1 MKAIALSIL
10 FPLAA
15 VAAAQDLGKEVAIP
29 KHLADGDEFQRPLSE
44 VIDFGN
50 RLFSAMWTGQEGA
63 GRPLTKGNGKAL
75 ADASMPLTGERMFN
89 RISAPDANSCAG
101 CHNLPYGIPGG
112 GGDFVANV
120 FVLAQRFD
128 FVTFNSSDPVN
139 TGGGRDEQGRAVT
152 QQSIGNSR
160 ATTGMFGAGF
170 LEMLA
175 RQITADLR
183 AQRDAVAPGQSAELR
198 SKGISFGAIAR
209 FADGS
214 WETTG
219 VAGLPPLSLQTT
231 GPADPP
237 PLIIRPWHQ
246 AGAVVSLREF
256 TNNAFNHHHGIQSA
270 ERFGRDQDPDGDGF
284 KNELTRADIT
294 AASLAQAV
302 MAVPGRVI
310 PNDPVIEAA
319 VLEGEKL
326 FTAAGCASC
335 HTPTLRLD
343 RLGWIYTEPNPFNPA
358 GNLRPGE
365 ADTLSVDLTSRA
377 LPQPRLPFALGGVI
391 EVPAYTDFKL
401 HDLCDGPDDPNV
413 EPLDMQQA
421 AGTPGFFAGNRLFL
435 TRRLWDSA
443 NQPPYFHHGRFTT
456 MRQAI
461 LAHGG
466 EGAASRSAYLAL
478 PSAGQDAVIEFLKTL
493 QVLPPGTKDRIVD
506 EKFRA
511 KEWPPVGY

>member
-1 MKAIALSIL
+1 M
-10 FPLAA
+10 
-15 VAAAQDLGKEVAIP
+15 GKEVAIP
-29 KHLADGDEFQRPLSE
+29 KHLTDGEEFERPVPEL
-44 VIDFGN
+44 IDFGN

-75 ADASMPLTGERMFN
+75 ADPSAPLAGDRMFN

-128 FVTFNSSDPVN
+128 FVTFNPADPIN

-160 ATTGMFGAGF
+160 ATTGMFGAGY

-183 AQRDAVAPGQSAELR
+183 AQRDTVAPGRSADLR
-198 SKGISFGAIAR
+198 SKGIDFGFIAR
-209 FADGS
+209 RADGTWDTS
-214 WETTG
+214 G
-219 VAGLPPLSLQTT
+219 VSGLPALSLQST

-237 PLIIRPWHQ
+237 SLIIRPWHQ

-256 TNNAFNHHHGIQSA
+256 TNNAFNHHHGMQST
-270 ERFGRDQDPDGDGF
+270 ERFGRDQDTDGDGF
-284 KNELTRADIT
+284 KNELTRADVT
-294 AASLAQAV
+294 AVALAQAV

-310 PNDPVIEAA
+310 PNDPAIGSRRARRRAA
-319 VLEGEKL
+319 IRRRGLRKL
-326 FTAAGCASC
+326 PHADASAGP
-335 HTPTLRLD
+335 HGLD
-343 RLGWIYTEPNPFNPA
+343 LHRTQPL
-358 GNLRPGE
+358 
-365 ADTLSVDLTSRA
+365 
-377 LPQPRLPFALGGVI
+377 QPRRQSPSGRSRDLERGPHQSRPSPARLSFSLGGVI
-391 EVPAYTDFKL
+391 EVPVYTDFKL
-401 HDLCDGPDDPNV
+401 HDLCDGPDDPNI

-421 AGTPGFFAGNRLFL
+421 AGSPGFFAGNRKFL

-443 NQPPYFHHGRFTT
+443 NQAPYFHHGRFTT

-466 EGAASRSAYLAL
+466 EGAASRSAFLAL
-478 PSAGQDAVIEFLKTL
+478 SASGQGSIIEFLKTL
-493 QVLPPGTKDRIVD
+493 QVLPPGTADRIVD

-511 KEWPPVGY
+511 KEWPPVR